1 MFKSS
6 EKLRQE
12 AAARQLDR
20 VASSWRQARTTW
32 FDGTPE
38 AIEARLAETNRILT
52 VARSGYSPAH
62 IGLTVEAE
70 NARKELLAAKHRL
83 LTDFLDDGARAFQG
97 SQRVALDYHDH
108 PGVPLNQLPL
118 PGMSPYGEDPVAV
131 AFDAHGEPADQSSNW
146 ESAQSLAQNGY
157 NVQAVGDDIGTR
169 GDGSQWTRM
178 KQDKIQDLADYEKRL
193 REDIG
198 FPPVSLRDYHEG
210 SRRVAGKHDPDP
222 ERPWKNQ
229 ATGEDTPTD
238 HWENLHLSPFDD
250 VDDYE
255 GKHRESSRRV
265 GYGEH
270 SMRDRIDEAYENGG
284 RLDRSLVGVN
294 PGDGIYRNH
303 PGMLDGYDEGPYMGS
318 EYGYDAGSDPDFVPA
333 DYLGPAPYQGGE
345 PGLHRRDF

>member
-97 SQRVALDYHDH
+97 S
-108 PGVPLNQLPL
+108 
-118 PGMSPYGEDPVAV
+118 
-131 AFDAHGEPADQSSNW
+131 
-146 ESAQSLAQNGY
+146 
-157 NVQAVGDDIGTR
+157 
-169 GDGSQWTRM
+169 
-178 KQDKIQDLADYEKRL
+178 
-193 REDIG
+193 
-198 FPPVSLRDYHEG
+198 
-210 SRRVAGKHDPDP
+210 
-222 ERPWKNQ
+222 
-229 ATGEDTPTD
+229 
-238 HWENLHLSPFDD
+238 
-250 VDDYE
+250 
-255 GKHRESSRRV
+255 RRV

-345 PGLHRRDF
+345 PGLHRRDAAFQTAGYEDDYDGGWDRHVEEQLAPKSIGAETTEDGHPVHTFDSTGQAYNECQTNENIKTGDILHIPSEGVVGMADTWPVAVTKNSGELHAYGPDVHADPSQLDTEKFQKYQGPTSEHFSRAMQYAHQNGYHTGPYEGN